1 MKQKNAAVYVRVSTS
16 DQHTELQESEL
27 REYCERR
34 SWKYVLYRDHAQ
46 SGARENRPALTEMM
60 KDIRKRKID
69 VIVIWALDRLARSLK
84 HLLTIA
90 EECKTLGVD
99 IVCLKQNIDTTLPA
113 GRLTFQVLGAVA
125 EFEREMLRE
134 RVRSGMAAAK
144 RAGKRIGR
152 PALRHF
158 STKEIERVRS
168 LRAEGRSV
176 RQLAKELGTT
186 QWMISRLTSSTPGGI
201 VLG

>member
-84 HLLTIA
+84 HLLTVA

-134 RVRSGMAAAK
+134 RVKAGMAQAR

-152 PALRHF
+152 PALRQF
-158 STKEIERVRS
+158 GPKDIERVRT
-168 LRAEGRSV
+168 LRSAGASV
-176 RQLAKELGTT
+176 RQIVKDFGTT
-186 QWMISRLTSSTPGGI
+186 QWMITRLTSST
-201 VLG
+201 LGV